1 MTTANPWIQM
11 QDDAAAKWPQTD
23 SAGWTVSDYAAD
35 LVERRAVRRTKAGAW
50 EIDGAHVDAE
60 IRQCDCGR
68 GFDDPD
74 HGRICRHRVAAW
86 FVRKLERATARH
98 LGAVIEQAA
107 GAGIQL
113 RARVTYTGSV
123 DTQRVEILA
132 VRIDRPGAR
141 YAEIDW
147 PAPLPMA
154 LALELLYNTRYAV
167 DPTARV
173 VQGRHHAGHETW
185 RLEPMAQAENPGE
198 ARAATRIGS
207 LYGWDEQI
215 AQAHQFQDYARRLDA
230 AA

>member
-23 SAGWTVSDYAAD
+23 SKGWTVSDHAAD
-35 LVERRAVRRTKAGAW
+35 LVERRQVRRTKSGAW

-60 IRQCDCGR
+60 VSQCDCGH
-68 GFDDPD
+68 GIQDSEN
-74 HGRICRHRVAAW
+74 GRICRHRVAAW
-86 FVRKLERATARH
+86 FVRKLERAAARM
-98 LGAVIEQAA
+98 LAATIREAA
-107 GAGIQL
+107 GAGIQI

-123 DTQRVEILA
+123 DTQRVELLA
-132 VRIDRPGAR
+132 VRIDRPGER
-141 YAEIDW
+141 YREIDW

-154 LALELLYNTRYAV
+154 LAQDLLYDTGYSV

-185 RLEPMAQAENPGE
+185 RLEPMAQPQNPGE

-215 AQAHQFQDYARRLDA
+215 AQSHQFEDYARRLDA
-230 AA
+230 A